1 MSVAQPDI
9 VQVERESSFVVLT
22 ILPRRIYLEIADR
35 FREDLLN
42 ELDAPVDVFIIDF
55 SSVNI
60 MNSSAIGVLLLARD
74 QLKKKQ
80 KRLVVCGLRSLLLE
94 VFNRMQLQEFF
105 TVVDSVKEAKE
116 LAEEKK
122 TCR

>member
-1 MSVAQPDI
+1 LSVAQPDI

>member
-1 MSVAQPDI
+1 MLVAQPDI

>member
-1 MSVAQPDI
+1 LSVAQPDI
-9 VQVERESSFVVLT
+9 VEVERESSFVVLT

>member
-74 QLKKKQ
+74 QLEKKQ

>member
-1 MSVAQPDI
+1 
-9 VQVERESSFVVLT
+9 VVLT

>member
-1 MSVAQPDI
+1 LSVAQPDI

-74 QLKKKQ
+74 QLEKKQ

>member
-1 MSVAQPDI
+1 LLVAQPDI